1 MSDLLHSRAVPVVAL
16 SMCGRKALATND
28 ISSFHG
34 LEFLINEAAA
44 PLGGAARLR

>member
-1 MSDLLHSRAVPVVAL
+1 MLVVPL
-16 SMCGRKALATND
+16 RMCGRKAPATND

-34 LEFLINEAAA
+34 LEILIDETRA